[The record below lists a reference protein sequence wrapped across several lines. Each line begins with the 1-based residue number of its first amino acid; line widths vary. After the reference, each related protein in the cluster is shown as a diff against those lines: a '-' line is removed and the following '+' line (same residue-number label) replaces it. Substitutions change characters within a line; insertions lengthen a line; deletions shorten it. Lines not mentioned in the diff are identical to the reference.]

1 MECHYDEVSD
11 YFIYKKSVELENWKL
26 HHVYERVENKGQMQ
40 ISVRWVVTQKY
51 KDSNITYKARL
62 VAWGYG

>member
-26 HHVYERVENKGQMQ
+26 NHVYERVENKGQMQ